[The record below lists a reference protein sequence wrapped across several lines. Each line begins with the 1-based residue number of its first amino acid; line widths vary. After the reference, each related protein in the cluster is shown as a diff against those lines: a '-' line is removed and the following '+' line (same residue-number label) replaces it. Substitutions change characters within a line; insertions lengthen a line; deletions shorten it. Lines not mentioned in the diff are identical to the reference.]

1 MQLKC
6 LSLALGLASFIALTN
21 QVAHA
26 ETNIIKDPG
35 RHPHYVFEAE
45 PHFFLGPIGKPPLL
59 PGVGFRGTVVLAQE
73 GFIDRINDSVGL
85 GFGID
90 YTRDNIWVPVVMQW
104 NFWLS
109 EHWSVFGEPGLAI
122 KFEDHGHATHA
133 TRADFTIYGGG
144 RLRLSDRVTL
154 TMRVGYPAFTA
165 GFSFLL

>member
-6 LSLALGLASFIALTN
+6 LSLAVGLASFVTMSH

-45 PHFFLGPIGKPPLL
+45 PHFLLAPLGKEKLL

-85 GFGID
+85 GFGVD
-90 YTRDNIWVPVVMQW
+90 YTHDNTWIPIVRQW

-109 EHWSVFGEPGLAI
+109 EHWSVFGEPGMAI
-122 KFEDHGHATHA
+122 KIEDRGHA

-165 GFSFLL
+165 GISFLL

>member
-6 LSLALGLASFIALTN
+6 LSLAVGFASLLVLTN
-21 QVAHA
+21 RPALA
-26 ETNIIKDPG
+26 ETSIIKDPD

-45 PHFFLGPIGKPPLL
+45 PHFILAPIGKPPLL

-73 GFIDRINDSVGL
+73 GFIDKINDSVGL
-85 GFGID
+85 GFGVD
-90 YTRDNIWVPVVMQW
+90 YTRDNIWIPVVMQW

-109 EHWSVFGEPGLAI
+109 EHWSVFGEPGFAFR
-122 KFEDHGHATHA
+122 FEDHGHENHQN
-133 TRADFTIYGGG
+133 RADFTIYAGG